1 MKVKSLL
8 IAAFAALSMSAV
20 AGTFARDNVY
30 IKDFEA
36 KVGDQVTVDVYFDT
50 QTEYAAA
57 QADLY
62 FPEGITPVPTV
73 IGGKNIWLTQVKTS
87 DRWNEVFMHSLG
99 QNDPIQKETEAGRNE
114 FNGKRVIRFVLAEVS
129 ANARFKVGN
138 SPMLRIKLKIEKEG
152 VFEGGINNN
161 CWSTGIPE
169 ENFVNDGYGP
179 VTKFKITATSSGIN
193 DVNAAETVK
202 ARKVIE
208 NGQIYII
215 AGDKKYNVMGA
226 EVK

>member
-30 IKDFEA
+30 IKDVEA
-36 KVGDQVTVDVYFDT
+36 KVGDEVTLDIYFDT
-50 QTEYAAA
+50 ETEYAAA
-57 QADLY
+57 QADIY
-62 FPEGITPVPTV
+62 FPEGVTPVEY
-73 IGGKNIWLTQVKTS
+73 KAKKWLKKAVS
-87 DRWNEVFMHSLG
+87 DRWDEDAPHGLS
-99 QNDPIQKETEAGRNE
+99 QNDPIQNETKAGRNE
-114 FNGKRVIRFVLAEVS
+114 FNGKRIIRFILAEMT
-129 ANARFKVGN
+129 NARFKVGN
-138 SPMLRIKLKIEKEG
+138 SPMLTVKVKIEKEG
-152 VFEGGINNN
+152 VLEGGINNN

>member
-30 IKDFEA
+30 IKDVEA
-36 KVGDQVTVDVYFDT
+36 KVGDEVTLDIYFDT
-50 QTEYAAA
+50 ETEYAAA
-57 QADLY
+57 QADIY
-62 FPEGITPVPTV
+62 FPEGVTPVEY
-73 IGGKNIWLTQVKTS
+73 KAKKWLKKAVS
-87 DRWNEVFMHSLG
+87 DRWDEDAPHGLS
-99 QNDPIQKETEAGRNE
+99 QNDPIQSETKAGRNE
-114 FNGKRVIRFVLAEVS
+114 FNGKRIIRFILAEMT
-129 ANARFKVGN
+129 NARFKVGN
-138 SPMLRIKLKIEKEG
+138 SPMLTVKVKIEKEG
-152 VFEGGINNN
+152 VLEGGINNN
-161 CWSTGIPE
+161 CWSTGIAS

-179 VTKFKITATSSGIN
+179 VTKFKITATSSGIS
-193 DVNAAETVK
+193 DVNAAQTVK

>member
-8 IAAFAALSMSAV
+8 FAAFAALSMSAV

-30 IKDFEA
+30 IKDVEA
-36 KVGDQVTVDVYFDT
+36 KVGDEVTLDIYFDT
-50 QTEYAAA
+50 ETEYAAA
-57 QADLY
+57 QADIY
-62 FPEGITPVPTV
+62 FPEGVTPVEY
-73 IGGKNIWLTQVKTS
+73 KAKKWLKKAVS
-87 DRWNEVFMHSLG
+87 DRWDEDAPHGLS
-99 QNDPIQKETEAGRNE
+99 QNDPIQNETKAGRNE
-114 FNGKRVIRFVLAEVS
+114 FNGKRIIRFILAEMT
-129 ANARFKVGN
+129 NARFKVGN
-138 SPMLRIKLKIEKEG
+138 SPMLTVKVKIEKEG

-161 CWSTGIPE
+161 SWSTGIPE

>member
-30 IKDFEA
+30 IKDVEA
-36 KVGDQVTVDVYFDT
+36 KVGDEVTLDIYFDT
-50 QTEYAAA
+50 ETEYAAA
-57 QADLY
+57 QADIY
-62 FPEGITPVPTV
+62 FPEGVTPVEY
-73 IGGKNIWLTQVKTS
+73 KAKKWLKKAVS
-87 DRWNEVFMHSLG
+87 DRWDEDAPHGLS
-99 QNDPIQKETEAGRNE
+99 QNDPIQNETKAGRNE
-114 FNGKRVIRFVLAEVS
+114 FNGKRIIRFILAEMT
-129 ANARFKVGN
+129 NARFKVGN
-138 SPMLRIKLKIEKEG
+138 SPMLTVKVKIEKEG
-152 VFEGGINNN
+152 VLEGGINNN
-161 CWSTGIPE
+161 CWSTGIAS

-193 DVNAAETVK
+193 DVNAAQTVK

>member
-30 IKDFEA
+30 IKDVEA
-36 KVGDQVTVDVYFDT
+36 KVGDEVTLDIYFDT
-50 QTEYAAA
+50 ETEYAAA
-57 QADLY
+57 QADIY
-62 FPEGITPVPTV
+62 FPEGVTPVEY
-73 IGGKNIWLTQVKTS
+73 KAKKWLKKAVS
-87 DRWNEVFMHSLG
+87 DRWDEDAPHGLS
-99 QNDPIQKETEAGRNE
+99 QNDPIQNETKAGRNE
-114 FNGKRVIRFVLAEVS
+114 FNGKRIIRFILVEMT
-129 ANARFKVGN
+129 NARFKVGN
-138 SPMLRIKLKIEKEG
+138 SPMLTVKVKIEKEG
-152 VFEGGINNN
+152 VLEGGINNN
-161 CWSTGIPE
+161 CWSTGIAS

-193 DVNAAETVK
+193 DVNAAQTVK

>member
-30 IKDFEA
+30 IKDVEA
-36 KVGDQVTVDVYFDT
+36 KVGDEVTLDIYFDT
-50 QTEYAAA
+50 ETEYAAA
-57 QADLY
+57 QADIY
-62 FPEGITPVPTV
+62 FPEGITPVEY
-73 IGGKNIWLTQVKTS
+73 KAKKWLKKAVS
-87 DRWNEVFMHSLG
+87 DRWDEDAPHGLS
-99 QNDPIQKETEAGRNE
+99 QNDPIQNETKAGRNE
-114 FNGKRVIRFVLAEVS
+114 FNGKRIIRFILAEMT
-129 ANARFKVGN
+129 NARFKVGN
-138 SPMLRIKLKIEKEG
+138 SPMLTVKVKIEKEG

-161 CWSTGIPE
+161 CWSTGIAS

-179 VTKFKITATSSGIN
+179 VTKFKITATSSGIS
-193 DVNAAETVK
+193 DVNAAQTVK

-208 NGQIYII
+208 NGQVYII
-215 AGDKKYNVMGA
+215 AGDKKYNVMGV

>member
-30 IKDFEA
+30 IKDVEA
-36 KVGDQVTVDVYFDT
+36 KVGDEVTLDIYFDT
-50 QTEYAAA
+50 ETEYAAA
-57 QADLY
+57 QADIY
-62 FPEGITPVPTV
+62 FPEGVTPVEY
-73 IGGKNIWLTQVKTS
+73 KAKKWLKKAVS
-87 DRWNEVFMHSLG
+87 DRWDEDAPHGLS
-99 QNDPIQKETEAGRNE
+99 QNDPIQNETKAGRNE
-114 FNGKRVIRFVLAEVS
+114 FNGKRIIRFVLAEMT
-129 ANARFKVGN
+129 NARFKVGN
-138 SPMLRIKLKIEKEG
+138 SPMLTVKVKIEKEG
-152 VFEGGINNN
+152 VLEGGINNN
-161 CWSTGIPE
+161 CWSTGIAS

-193 DVNAAETVK
+193 DVNAAQTVK

>member
-30 IKDFEA
+30 IKDVEA
-36 KVGDQVTVDVYFDT
+36 KVGDEVTLDIYFDT
-50 QTEYAAA
+50 ETEYAAA
-57 QADLY
+57 QADFY
-62 FPEGITPVPTV
+62 FPEGVTPVEY
-73 IGGKNIWLTQVKTS
+73 KAKKWLKKAVS
-87 DRWNEVFMHSLG
+87 DRWDEDAPHGLS
-99 QNDPIQKETEAGRNE
+99 QNDPIQNETKVGRNE
-114 FNGKRVIRFVLAEVS
+114 FNGKRVIRFVLAEMT
-129 ANARFKVGN
+129 NARFKVGN
-138 SPMLRIKLKIEKEG
+138 SPMLTVKVKIEKEG
-152 VFEGGINNN
+152 VLEGGINNN
-161 CWSTGIPE
+161 CWSTGIAS

-179 VTKFKITATSSGIN
+179 VTKFKITATSSGIS
-193 DVNAAETVK
+193 DVNAAQTVK

>member
-36 KVGDQVTVDVYFDT
+36 KVGDEVTVDIYFDT

-62 FPEGITPVPTV
+62 FPEGITPVPV
-73 IGGKNIWLTQVKTS
+73 VQGRKIWLSQVKTS
-87 DRWNEVFMHSLG
+87 DRWDELFMHGLS
-99 QNDPIQKETEAGRNE
+99 QNDPIQEEKVAGRNE
-114 FNGKRVIRFVLAEVS
+114 FNGKRVIRFVLAEMT
-129 ANARFKVGN
+129 NARFKVGN

-161 CWSTGIPE
+161 SWSTGIPE

>member
-30 IKDFEA
+30 IKDVEA
-36 KVGDQVTVDVYFDT
+36 KVGDEVTLDIYFDT
-50 QTEYAAA
+50 ETEYAAA
-57 QADLY
+57 QADIY
-62 FPEGITPVPTV
+62 FPEGVTPVEY
-73 IGGKNIWLTQVKTS
+73 KAKKWLKKAVS
-87 DRWNEVFMHSLG
+87 DRWDEDAPHGLS
-99 QNDPIQKETEAGRNE
+99 QNDPIQEEKVAGRNE
-114 FNGKRVIRFVLAEVS
+114 FNGKKVIRFVLAEMT
-129 ANARFKVGN
+129 NARFKVGN
-138 SPMLRIKLKIEKEG
+138 SPMLTVKVKIEKEG

-161 CWSTGIPE
+161 SWSTGIPE

>member
-30 IKDFEA
+30 IKDIEA
-36 KVGDQVTVDVYFDT
+36 KVGDEVTLDIYFDT
-50 QTEYAAA
+50 ETEYAAA
-57 QADLY
+57 QADIY
-62 FPEGITPVPTV
+62 FPEGITPVEYKAKKWFKKAV
-73 IGGKNIWLTQVKTS
+73 S
-87 DRWNEVFMHSLG
+87 ERWDEDAPHGLS
-99 QNDPIQKETEAGRNE
+99 QNDPIQNEEKAGRNE
-114 FNGKRVIRFVLAEVS
+114 FNGKRIIRFILAEMT
-129 ANARFKVGN
+129 NARFKVGN
-138 SPMLRIKLKIEKEG
+138 SPMLTVKVKIEKEG

-161 CWSTGIPE
+161 CWSTGIE
-169 ENFVNDGYGP
+169 SENFVNDGYGP
-179 VTKFKITATSSGIN
+179 VTKFKITATSSGIS
-193 DVNAAETVK
+193 DVNAAQTVK

>member
-30 IKDFEA
+30 IKDVEA
-36 KVGDQVTVDVYFDT
+36 KVGDEVTLDIYFDT
-50 QTEYAAA
+50 ETEYAAA
-57 QADLY
+57 QADIY
-62 FPEGITPVPTV
+62 FPEGVTPVEY
-73 IGGKNIWLTQVKTS
+73 KAKKWLKKAVS
-87 DRWNEVFMHSLG
+87 DRWDEDAPHGLS
-99 QNDPIQKETEAGRNE
+99 QNDPIQNETKAGRNE
-114 FNGKRVIRFVLAEVS
+114 FNGKRIIRFILAEMT
-129 ANARFKVGN
+129 NARFKVGN
-138 SPMLRIKLKIEKEG
+138 SPMLTVKVKIEKEG

-161 CWSTGIPE
+161 CWSTGIAS

>member
-30 IKDFEA
+30 IKDVEA
-36 KVGDQVTVDVYFDT
+36 KVGDEVTLDIYFDT
-50 QTEYAAA
+50 ETEYAAA
-57 QADLY
+57 QADIY
-62 FPEGITPVPTV
+62 FPEGVTPVEY
-73 IGGKNIWLTQVKTS
+73 KAKKWLKKAVS
-87 DRWNEVFMHSLG
+87 DRWDEDAPHTLA
-99 QNDPIQKETEAGRNE
+99 QNDPIQNETKAGRNE
-114 FNGKRVIRFVLAEVS
+114 FNGKRIIRFILAEMT
-129 ANARFKVGN
+129 NARFKVGN
-138 SPMLRIKLKIEKEG
+138 SPMLTVKVKIEKEG

-161 CWSTGIPE
+161 SWSTGIPE

>member
-30 IKDFEA
+30 IKDVEA
-36 KVGDQVTVDVYFDT
+36 KVGDEVTLDIYFDT
-50 QTEYAAA
+50 ETEYAAA
-57 QADLY
+57 QADIY
-62 FPEGITPVPTV
+62 FPEGVTPVEY
-73 IGGKNIWLTQVKTS
+73 KAKKWLKKAVS
-87 DRWNEVFMHSLG
+87 DRWDEDAPHGLS
-99 QNDPIQKETEAGRNE
+99 QNDPIQEGKDAGKNE
-114 FNGKRVIRFVLAEVS
+114 FNGKRVIRFVLAEMT
-129 ANARFKVGN
+129 NARFKVGN

-161 CWSTGIPE
+161 SWSTGIPE

>member
-30 IKDFEA
+30 IKDVEA
-36 KVGDQVTVDVYFDT
+36 KVGDEVTLDIYFDT
-50 QTEYAAA
+50 ETEYAAA
-57 QADLY
+57 QADIY
-62 FPEGITPVPTV
+62 FPEGVTPVEY
-73 IGGKNIWLTQVKTS
+73 KAKKWLKKAVS
-87 DRWNEVFMHSLG
+87 DRWDEDAPHGLS
-99 QNDPIQKETEAGRNE
+99 QNDPIQNETKAGRNE
-114 FNGKRVIRFVLAEVS
+114 FNGKRIIRFILAEMT
-129 ANARFKVGN
+129 NARFKVGN
-138 SPMLRIKLKIEKEG
+138 SPMLTVKVKIEKEG

-161 CWSTGIPE
+161 SWSTGIPE

>member
-30 IKDFEA
+30 IKDVEA
-36 KVGDQVTVDVYFDT
+36 KVGDEVTLDIYFDT
-50 QTEYAAA
+50 ETEYAAA
-57 QADLY
+57 QADIY
-62 FPEGITPVPTV
+62 FPEGITPVEYKAKKWFKKAV
-73 IGGKNIWLTQVKTS
+73 S
-87 DRWNEVFMHSLG
+87 ERWDEDAPHGLS
-99 QNDPIQKETEAGRNE
+99 QNDPIQNEEKAGRNE
-114 FNGKRVIRFVLAEVS
+114 FNGKRIIRFILAEMT
-129 ANARFKVGN
+129 NARFKVGN
-138 SPMLRIKLKIEKEG
+138 SPMLTVKVKIEKEG

-161 CWSTGIPE
+161 CWSTGIAS

-179 VTKFKITATSSGIN
+179 VTKFKITATSSGIS
-193 DVNAAETVK
+193 DVNAAQTVK

>member
-30 IKDFEA
+30 IKDVEA
-36 KVGDQVTVDVYFDT
+36 KVGDEVTLDIYFDT
-50 QTEYAAA
+50 ETEYAAA
-57 QADLY
+57 QADIY
-62 FPEGITPVPTV
+62 FPEGVTPVEY
-73 IGGKNIWLTQVKTS
+73 KAKKWLKKAVS
-87 DRWNEVFMHSLG
+87 DRWDEDAPHGLS
-99 QNDPIQKETEAGRNE
+99 QNDPIQNETKAGRNE
-114 FNGKRVIRFVLAEVS
+114 FNGKRIIRFILAEMT
-129 ANARFKVGN
+129 NARFKVGN
-138 SPMLRIKLKIEKEG
+138 SPMLTVKVKIEKEG

>member
-30 IKDFEA
+30 IKDVEA
-36 KVGDQVTVDVYFDT
+36 KVGDEVTLDIYFDT
-50 QTEYAAA
+50 ETEYAAA
-57 QADLY
+57 QADIY
-62 FPEGITPVPTV
+62 FPEGVTPVEY
-73 IGGKNIWLTQVKTS
+73 KAKKWLKKAVS
-87 DRWNEVFMHSLG
+87 DRWDEDAPHGLS
-99 QNDPIQKETEAGRNE
+99 QSDPIQNETKAGRNE
-114 FNGKRVIRFVLAEVS
+114 FNGKRIIRFILAEMT
-129 ANARFKVGN
+129 NARFKVGN
-138 SPMLRIKLKIEKEG
+138 SPMLTVKVKIEKEG
-152 VFEGGINNN
+152 VLEGGINNN
-161 CWSTGIPE
+161 CWSTGIAS

-179 VTKFKITATSSGIN
+179 VTKFKITATSSGIS
-193 DVNAAETVK
+193 DVNAAQTVK

>member
-36 KVGDQVTVDVYFDT
+36 KVGDEVTVDIYFDT

-62 FPEGITPVPTV
+62 FPEGITPVPV
-73 IGGKNIWLTQVKTS
+73 VQGRKIWLSQVKTS
-87 DRWNEVFMHSLG
+87 DRWDELFMHGLS
-99 QNDPIQKETEAGRNE
+99 QNDPIQNETKAGRNE
-114 FNGKRVIRFVLAEVS
+114 FNGKRIIRFILAEMT
-129 ANARFKVGN
+129 NARFKVGN
-138 SPMLRIKLKIEKEG
+138 SPMLTVKVKIEKEG

-161 CWSTGIPE
+161 SWSTGIPE

>member
-30 IKDFEA
+30 IKDVEA
-36 KVGDQVTVDVYFDT
+36 KVGDEVTLDIYFDT
-50 QTEYAAA
+50 ETEYAAA
-57 QADLY
+57 QADIY
-62 FPEGITPVPTV
+62 FPEGVTPVEY
-73 IGGKNIWLTQVKTS
+73 KAKKWLKKAVS
-87 DRWNEVFMHSLG
+87 DRWDEDAPHGLS
-99 QNDPIQKETEAGRNE
+99 QNDPIQNETKAGRNE
-114 FNGKRVIRFVLAEVS
+114 FNGKRIIRFILAEMT
-129 ANARFKVGN
+129 NARFKVGN
-138 SPMLRIKLKIEKEG
+138 SPMLTVKVKIEKEG
-152 VFEGGINNN
+152 VLEGGINNN
-161 CWSTGIPE
+161 CWSTGIAS

-179 VTKFKITATSSGIN
+179 VTKFKITATSSGIS
-193 DVNAAETVK
+193 DVNVAQTVK

>member
-8 IAAFAALSMSAV
+8 IAAFAALSMTAV

-36 KVGDQVTVDVYFDT
+36 KVGDEVTVDIYFDT
-50 QTEYAAA
+50 ETEYAAA
-57 QADLY
+57 QADIY
-62 FPEGITPVPTV
+62 FPEGITPVPKV
-73 IGGKNIWLTQVKTS
+73 VGDKNLWLKKVMTS
-87 DRWNEVFMHSLG
+87 ERWDENFSHVLS
-99 QNDPIQKETEAGRNE
+99 QNDPIQDETKAGRNE
-114 FNGKRVIRFVLAEVS
+114 FNGKRIIRFVLAEYA

-138 SPMLRIKLKIEKEG
+138 SPMLTVKVKIEKEG

-161 CWSTGIPE
+161 CWSTGIAS

-193 DVNAAETVK
+193 DVNAAATVK
-202 ARKVIE
+202 ARKVID

>member
-30 IKDFEA
+30 IKDVEA
-36 KVGDQVTVDVYFDT
+36 KVGDEVTLDIYFDT
-50 QTEYAAA
+50 ETEYAAA
-57 QADLY
+57 QADIY
-62 FPEGITPVPTV
+62 FPEGVTPVEY
-73 IGGKNIWLTQVKTS
+73 KAKKWLKKAVS
-87 DRWNEVFMHSLG
+87 DRWDEDAPHGLS
-99 QNDPIQKETEAGRNE
+99 QNDPIQNETKAGRNE
-114 FNGKRVIRFVLAEVS
+114 FNGKRIIRFVLAEMT
-129 ANARFKVGN
+129 NARFKVGN
-138 SPMLRIKLKIEKEG
+138 SPMLTVKVKIEKEG
-152 VFEGGINNN
+152 VLEGGINNN
-161 CWSTGIPE
+161 CWSTGIAS

-179 VTKFKITATSSGIN
+179 VTKFKITATSSGIS
-193 DVNAAETVK
+193 DVNAAQTVK

>member
-30 IKDFEA
+30 IKDVEA
-36 KVGDQVTVDVYFDT
+36 KVGDEVTLDIYFDT
-50 QTEYAAA
+50 ETEYAAA
-57 QADLY
+57 QADIY
-62 FPEGITPVPTV
+62 FPEGVTPVEY
-73 IGGKNIWLTQVKTS
+73 KAKKWLKKAVS
-87 DRWNEVFMHSLG
+87 DRWDEDAPHGLS
-99 QNDPIQKETEAGRNE
+99 QNDPIQNETKAGRNE
-114 FNGKRVIRFVLAEVS
+114 FNGKRIIRFVLAEMT
-129 ANARFKVGN
+129 NARFKVGN
-138 SPMLRIKLKIEKEG
+138 SPMLTVKVKIEKEG
-152 VFEGGINNN
+152 VLEGGINNN
-161 CWSTGIPE
+161 CWSTGIAS

-179 VTKFKITATSSGIN
+179 VTKFKITATSSGVS
-193 DVNAAETVK
+193 DVNAAQTVK

-208 NGQIYII
+208 NGQVYII

>member
-30 IKDFEA
+30 IKDVEA
-36 KVGDQVTVDVYFDT
+36 KVGDEVTLDIYFDT
-50 QTEYAAA
+50 ETEYAAA
-57 QADLY
+57 QADIY
-62 FPEGITPVPTV
+62 FPEGVTPVEY
-73 IGGKNIWLTQVKTS
+73 KAKKWLKKAVS
-87 DRWNEVFMHSLG
+87 DRWDEDAPHGLS
-99 QNDPIQKETEAGRNE
+99 QNDPIQNETKAGRNE
-114 FNGKRVIRFVLAEVS
+114 FNGKRIIRFILAEMT
-129 ANARFKVGN
+129 NARFKVGN
-138 SPMLRIKLKIEKEG
+138 SPMLTVKVKIEKEG

-161 CWSTGIPE
+161 SWSTGIPE

-179 VTKFKITATSSGIN
+179 VTKFKITATSSGIS
-193 DVNAAETVK
+193 DVNAAQTVK

>member
-30 IKDFEA
+30 IKDGEA
-36 KVGDQVTVDVYFDT
+36 KVGDEVTLDIYFDT
-50 QTEYAAA
+50 ETEYAAA
-57 QADLY
+57 QADIY
-62 FPEGITPVPTV
+62 FPEGVTPVEY
-73 IGGKNIWLTQVKTS
+73 KAKKWLKKAVS
-87 DRWNEVFMHSLG
+87 DRWDEDAPHGLS
-99 QNDPIQKETEAGRNE
+99 QNDPIQNETKAGRNE
-114 FNGKRVIRFVLAEVS
+114 FNGKRIIRFILAEMT
-129 ANARFKVGN
+129 NARFKVGN
-138 SPMLRIKLKIEKEG
+138 SPMLTVKVKIEKEG

-161 CWSTGIPE
+161 SWSTGIPE

>member
-8 IAAFAALSMSAV
+8 FAAFAALSMSAV

-30 IKDFEA
+30 IKDVEA
-36 KVGDQVTVDVYFDT
+36 KVGDEVTLDIYFDT
-50 QTEYAAA
+50 ETEYAAA
-57 QADLY
+57 QADIY
-62 FPEGITPVPTV
+62 FPEGITPVEYKAKKWFKKAV
-73 IGGKNIWLTQVKTS
+73 S
-87 DRWNEVFMHSLG
+87 ERWDEDAPHGLS
-99 QNDPIQKETEAGRNE
+99 QNDPIQNEEKAGRNE
-114 FNGKRVIRFVLAEVS
+114 FNGKRIIRFILAEMT
-129 ANARFKVGN
+129 NARFKVGN
-138 SPMLRIKLKIEKEG
+138 SPMLTVKVKIEKEG

-161 CWSTGIPE
+161 CWSTGIAS

-179 VTKFKITATSSGIN
+179 VTKFKITATSSGIS
-193 DVNAAETVK
+193 DVNAAQTVK

>member
-30 IKDFEA
+30 IKDVEA
-36 KVGDQVTVDVYFDT
+36 KVGDEVTLDIYFDT
-50 QTEYAAA
+50 ETEYAAA
-57 QADLY
+57 QADIY
-62 FPEGITPVPTV
+62 FPEGVTPVEY
-73 IGGKNIWLTQVKTS
+73 KAKKWLKKAVS
-87 DRWNEVFMHSLG
+87 DRWDEDAPHGLS
-99 QNDPIQKETEAGRNE
+99 QNDPIQNETKAGRNE
-114 FNGKRVIRFVLAEVS
+114 FNGKRIIRFILAEMT
-129 ANARFKVGN
+129 NARFKVGN
-138 SPMLRIKLKIEKEG
+138 SPMLTVKVKIEKEG
-152 VFEGGINNN
+152 VLEGGINNN
-161 CWSTGIPE
+161 CWSTGIAS

>member
-36 KVGDQVTVDVYFDT
+36 KVGDEVTVDIYFDT

-62 FPEGITPVPTV
+62 FPEGITPVPV
-73 IGGKNIWLTQVKTS
+73 VQGRKIWLSQVKTS
-87 DRWNEVFMHSLG
+87 DRWDELFMHGLS
-99 QNDPIQKETEAGRNE
+99 QNDPIQEEKDAGKNE
-114 FNGKRVIRFVLAEVS
+114 FNGKRVIRFVLAEMT
-129 ANARFKVGN
+129 NARFKVGN
-138 SPMLRIKLKIEKEG
+138 SPMLTVKVKIEKEG

-161 CWSTGIPE
+161 SWSTGIPE

>member
-36 KVGDQVTVDVYFDT
+36 KVGDEVTVDIYFDCE
-50 QTEYAAA
+50 TEYAAA
-57 QADLY
+57 QADFY
-62 FPEGITPVPTV
+62 FPEGITPVEYMA
-73 IGGKNIWLTQVKTS
+73 KKWLKKAVS
-87 DRWNEVFMHSLG
+87 DRWDEDAPHTLA
-99 QNDPIQKETEAGRNE
+99 QNDPIQNETKAGRNE
-114 FNGKRVIRFVLAEVS
+114 FNGKRVIRFVLAELS
-129 ANARFKVGN
+129 SNARWAVGN
-138 SPMLRIKLKIEKEG
+138 SPMLTIKLKIEKEG

-161 CWSTGIPE
+161 CWSTGIAS

-179 VTKFKITATSSGIN
+179 VTKFKITATSSGIS
-193 DVNAAETVK
+193 DVNAAQTVK